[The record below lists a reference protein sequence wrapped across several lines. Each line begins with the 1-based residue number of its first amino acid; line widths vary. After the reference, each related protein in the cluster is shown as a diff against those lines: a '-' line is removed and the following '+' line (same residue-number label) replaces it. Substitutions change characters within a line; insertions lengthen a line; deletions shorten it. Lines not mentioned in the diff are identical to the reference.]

1 MAEPSNQLKA
11 NPRIPGRR
19 CTFDPEFIPSLQN
32 AQITLVGL
40 GLMGGS
46 LALRLK
52 SARLCRSVGALVRRE
67 AAAVEAQQAGAV
79 DWATTDPA
87 LALKDADLV
96 VFSTPVRILITQLKN
111 YAPFFK
117 PGAVITD
124 MGSTKREILAALAQ
138 LPPQVFPL
146 GSHPMCGKEVSGLA
160 AAVPGLYQNATWVLS
175 PLPQTPPQAL
185 ALVRALAEAVGAK
198 PLVLEAGRH
207 DKLAAT
213 ISHVPYLLATA
224 LVLAAQE
231 VAREDEAVW
240 QVAATGFK
248 DTSRL
253 AASSVQ
259 MMQDILLTNPVEVAA
274 MLKRVCGQLGALEE
288 KILAGDEAELQAV
301 LTQAQQQ
308 RRALFVSPMQKSAG

>member
-1 MAEPSNQLKA
+1 MAEPFNKPES
-11 NPRIPGRR
+11 RTRFPGRR
-19 CTFDPEFIPSLQN
+19 CIFEPEFIPSLQN
-32 AQITLVGL
+32 AQVTLVGL

-46 LALRLK
+46 LALKLK
-52 SARLCRSVGALVRRE
+52 SARLCRSVTALVRRE
-67 AAAVEAQQAGAV
+67 EAVLEAQRAGAV
-79 DWATTDPA
+79 DRATTDPA
-87 LALKDADLV
+87 LALQDADLV
-96 VFSTPVRILITQLKN
+96 VFSTPVRILIAQLKD
-111 YAPFFK
+111 YVPFFK

-138 LPPQVFPL
+138 LPPHLFPL

-160 AAVPGLYQNATWVLS
+160 AADPALYQGATWVLS
-175 PLPQTPPQAL
+175 PLPQTPPPAL
-185 ALVRALAEAVGAK
+185 ALVRALAEAVGAR
-198 PLVLEAGRH
+198 PIILEAGRH

-213 ISHVPYLLATA
+213 ISHAPYLLATA

-240 QVAATGFK
+240 QMAATGFK

-259 MMQDILLTNPVEVAA
+259 MMQDILLTNPAEVAA
-274 MLKRVCGQLGALEE
+274 MLKRVRGQLSVLEE
-288 KILAGDEAELQAV
+288 KILAGDEAELRAI
-301 LTQAQQQ
+301 LAQAQQQ

>member
-1 MAEPSNQLKA
+1 M
-11 NPRIPGRR
+11 
-19 CTFDPEFIPSLQN
+19 
-32 AQITLVGL
+32 TLVGL

-46 LALRLK
+46 LALKLK
-52 SARLCRSVGALVRRE
+52 SARLCRSVVALVRRE
-67 AAAVEAQQAGAV
+67 EAALQAQQAGAV

-87 LALKDADLV
+87 LALQNADLV
-96 VFSTPVRILITQLKN
+96 VFSTPVRILITQLKD
-111 YAPFFK
+111 YIPFFK

-160 AAVPGLYQNATWVLS
+160 AAEATLYQGATWVLS
-175 PLPQTPPQAL
+175 PLAQTPPQAL
-185 ALVRALAEAVGAK
+185 ALVRTLAEAVGAR
-198 PLVLEAGRH
+198 PIMLEAGRH
-207 DKLAAT
+207 DKLAAA

-231 VAREDEAVW
+231 VAQEDEAVW
-240 QVAATGFK
+240 QVAASGFR

-253 AASSVQ
+253 AASNVQ

-274 MLKRVCGQLGALEE
+274 MLKRVRRQLSDLEA
-288 KILAGDEAELQAV
+288 KILSGDEPAVQAV
-301 LTQAQQQ
+301 LTRAQQQ
-308 RRALFVSPMQKSAG
+308 RRALFVSPKQKSAG